1 MTSRTTVLTVVLG
14 LLLFALLALVGAC
27 VLVVIDKKVPPQL
40 WSLAAVSV
48 GALGSLLVSTSST
61 LGPNDREAA
70 APTASVAPVAAA
82 APVVAVAPVAP
93 PVTSSAVAATSSDG
107 PQPGPTP
114 QGA

>member
-1 MTSRTTVLTVVLG
+1 MTSRTTVLTVVIG

-27 VLVVIDKKVPPQL
+27 VLVVIDKEVPPQV
-40 WSLAAVSV
+40 WSLAAVAV

-61 LGPNDREAA
+61 LGRNEREA
-70 APTASVAPVAAA
+70 TATPPAF
-82 APVVAVAPVAP
+82 VAPVAP
-93 PVTSSAVAATSSDG
+93 PVTTSAVAATSSDG

>member
-1 MTSRTTVLTVVLG
+1 VTSRTTVLTVVIG

-27 VLVVIDKKVPPQL
+27 VLVVIDKKVPPQV

-70 APTASVAPVAAA
+70 APTASVAPVA
-82 APVVAVAPVAP
+82 P

-107 PQPGPTP
+107 PRPGPTA

>member
-1 MTSRTTVLTVVLG
+1 VTSRTTVLTVVIG

-27 VLVVIDKKVPPQL
+27 VLVVIDKKVPPQV

-70 APTASVAPVAAA
+70 APTASVAPVA
-82 APVVAVAPVAP
+82 P
-93 PVTSSAVAATSSDG
+93 PVTSSAVATTSSDG

>member
-1 MTSRTTVLTVVLG
+1 VTSRTTVLTVVIG
-14 LLLFALLALVGAC
+14 LLLFALLALIGAC
-27 VLVVIDKKVPPQL
+27 VLVVIDKKVPPQV

-70 APTASVAPVAAA
+70 APTAF
-82 APVVAVAPVAP
+82 VAPVAP
-93 PVTSSAVAATSSDG
+93 PVTSSVVAATSSDG